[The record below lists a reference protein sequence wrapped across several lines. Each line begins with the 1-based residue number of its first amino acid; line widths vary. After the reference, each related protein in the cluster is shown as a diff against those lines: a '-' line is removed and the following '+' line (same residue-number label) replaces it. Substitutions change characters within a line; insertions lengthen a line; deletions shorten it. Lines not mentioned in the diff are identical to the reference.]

1 MNATLV
7 FRLMSLIPDRSPRAQ
22 SGSVF
27 SSSEAATCRYPE
39 RIAYLTRFL
48 HWLGPLDPMTRE
60 DQQILGVR
68 SSGGRPMAAGETGE
82 ELADEA
88 GEELEL
94 DDLDDSPLLDEP
106 LGLRET
112 GTGTA
117 IAPTSAP
124 STVGG

>member
-1 MNATLV
+1 MNATMV
-7 FRLMSLIPDRSPRAQ
+7 SRLISLIPERSPRAQ

-27 SSSEAATCRYPE
+27 SATEAATCRYPE

-48 HWLGPLDPMTRE
+48 HWMGPLDPMTRE

-68 SSGGRPMAAGETGE
+68 SSGGRPMLAGEAMGE
-82 ELADEA
+82 EA
-88 GEELEL
+88 GEDMDLD

-106 LGLRET
+106 RVRGDA
-112 GTGTA
+112 GTG
-117 IAPTSAP
+117 IAQIPPP